1 MSTYPA
7 LADYRRRVAQAYA
20 ELHSASD
27 MLSAATTFRHQRDQL
42 FVSHPMSALNE
53 QQKSQFTGIPYAPYD
68 LTWRIV
74 ASLDYA
80 VEPDSFT
87 VELDE
92 DGTFRYQRFARV
104 HFDSPTGQQ
113 GVLSLFWILG
123 YGGGVFLPFGDTT
136 SGKTTYG
143 GGRYLYDTI
152 KGADLGVT
160 PQHIVLDFNF
170 AYHPSCFYNPRW
182 VCPLTPPEN
191 RLPFAV
197 PVGELSER

>member
-20 ELHSASD
+20 ELRSASD
-27 MLSAATTFRHQRDQL
+27 IRSAATAFRLQRDLL
-42 FVSHPMSALNE
+42 FSSHPVSALDK
-53 QQKSQFTGIPYAPYD
+53 QQKSLFTGIPYAPYD
-68 LTWRIV
+68 PAWRIV
-74 ASLDYA
+74 ASIDYA
-80 VEPDSFT
+80 VESDMFT

-104 HFDSPTGQQ
+104 AFTTPNSHEGN
-113 GVLSLFWILG
+113 LSLFWILG

-136 SGKTTYG
+136 NGKKTYG

-152 KGADLGVT
+152 KGADLGIT
-160 PQHIVLDFNF
+160 PDHIVLDFNF

-197 PVGELSER
+197 QVGELSEN